1 MRNEGGS
8 QLISLEGVDVFYG
21 DIQRLCQV
29 SLKILE
35 GEIVALVG
43 ANTAGKTTTLNTIS
57 GLIKPR
63 SGQIKFL
70 DQRIDLLPPYQI
82 VELGIVQIP
91 EGRRLFPHMTVMEN
105 LLLGC
110 YNHRAR
116 QNYAEYLEEV
126 FHILPPLKERENQM
140 AGSLSG
146 GEQQMLAI
154 GRGLMAGPKLL
165 MLDEPSF
172 GLAPKL
178 VQTIF
183 RTIKQIKERGT
194 TIFLIEQNVQ
204 RSLKMANRGYVL
216 ENGRIVLEG
225 KGQELLQSEYLKKA
239 YLGI

>member
-1 MRNEGGS
+1 
-8 QLISLEGVDVFYG
+8 
-21 DIQRLCQV
+21 
-29 SLKILE
+29 
-35 GEIVALVG
+35 
-43 ANTAGKTTTLNTIS
+43 
-57 GLIKPR
+57 
-63 SGQIKFL
+63 
-70 DQRIDLLPPYQI
+70 
-82 VELGIVQIP
+82 
-91 EGRRLFPHMTVMEN
+91 MTVMEN

-110 YNHRAR
+110 YNHRTR
-116 QNYAEYLEEV
+116 TRYAEYLEEV
-126 FHILPPLKERENQM
+126 FHILPLLRERENQM

-146 GEQQMLAI
+146 GEQQMVAI

-165 MLDEPSF
+165 MLDEPSL

-183 RTIKQIKERGT
+183 ETIKKIKERGA

-225 KGQELLQSEYLKKA
+225 EGDELLQSEYLKKA

>member
-1 MRNEGGS
+1 MNEGS
-8 QLISLEGVDVFYG
+8 AQLISLEGIDVFYG
-21 DIQRLCQV
+21 DIQRLHQV

-35 GEIVALVG
+35 LEIVALVG

-57 GLIKPR
+57 GLVKPK

-70 DQRIDLLPPYQI
+70 DQRIDILPPYKI
-82 VELGIVQIP
+82 VELGIIQIP
-91 EGRRLFPHMTVMEN
+91 ENRRLFPYMTVMEN

-110 YNHRAR
+110 YNHRTR
-116 QNYAEYLEEV
+116 TRYAEYLEEV
-126 FHILPPLKERENQM
+126 FHILPLLRERENQM

-146 GEQQMLAI
+146 GEQQMVAI

-165 MLDEPSF
+165 MLDEPSL

-183 RTIKQIKERGT
+183 ETIKKIKERGA

-225 KGQELLQSEYLKKA
+225 EGDELLQSEYLKKA